1 MIEAVAFSMNWYREA
16 EQKLTETAVAI
27 QSQRPFHM
35 EQIEALGSDLVS
47 SLKQSDELVVHALSR
62 PAGSPLITNLLNAAI
77 FGSKV
82 GIGLGYYGTELDRL
96 AFFGLVHD
104 IGLFAVP
111 QSLVTKTGRLTQEER
126 KLIEQHPEL
135 GYQLV
140 HRMGPA
146 YQWLAQLI
154 REAHERFNGR
164 GYPYGLKGRQV
175 SEMAQI
181 VGLVDIFDAL
191 VSERPYRRRLLPH
204 EAVKELLVTERTAFP
219 RELLK
224 ALIEQVSVYPLG
236 TTVRL
241 STGEIATVD
250 KINSRYPLRPL
261 VHVRQSATGQ
271 NSGMC
276 QLDLSMTPLISIV
289 TTVDTLNS
297 GRVDVSD
304 VSRKVDE
311 PGAVSEQF
319 TSLLESLDAIATAI
333 QGVVEIRI
341 AESQDT
347 APAPSDQNGDGQ
359 RRSVFQGRAAR
370 TFQNEVVG
378 LFALE
383 AREWL
388 AQIQTALQKLG
399 AGADGAMRSKL
410 YGLIL
415 NGITNLAGS
424 ASTVQLSEIEAMA
437 SNLLPILRDVAKP
450 ETQWTAETLRPLH
463 AGLDRI
469 ADAVHR
475 LSGERGDAGT
485 PDGTSHQEEPD
496 RGGSELYSE
505 STMRDPPA
513 SLHRP
518 ECVASSRPLIE
529 ALQELQRAR
538 ARSVQPARDVLET
551 VISRAQQEVGER
563 HDNITVEVI
572 ERILHDLD
580 RLDEKFL
587 RELHERVPAMTEH
600 IVQLREHGNLDFV
613 TVSQLDPILVH
624 VDALHQSAKTVDAVT
639 ITMFLQG
646 LRFFLASTAY
656 RKVDA
661 LPQRLQ
667 AMEERVQTLI
677 PMAEQWVTL
686 GRLERT
692 SIEKILPV

>member
-1 MIEAVAFSMNWYREA
+1 MNWYREA
-16 EQKLTETAVAI
+16 EQELIETAAAI

-35 EQIEALGSDLVS
+35 EQIEKLGSDLIS

-96 AFFGLVHD
+96 AFFGLIHD

-140 HRMGPA
+140 HRMGGA
-146 YQWLAQLI
+146 YHWLAQLI

-164 GYPYGLKGRQV
+164 GYPYRLKGRQV

-181 VGLVDIFDAL
+181 IGLVDIFDAL

-250 KINSRYPLRPL
+250 RTNGRYPLRP
-261 VHVRQSATGQ
+261 VVRVRQSATGQ
-271 NSGMC
+271 NSDTC
-276 QLDLSMTPLISIV
+276 QLDLSMTPLVSII
-289 TTVDTLNS
+289 TTVDVPNS

-304 VSRKVDE
+304 VPRKADVASGS
-311 PGAVSEQF
+311 GAASEQF

-347 APAPSDQNGDGQ
+347 EPARSDLNGDGQ
-359 RRSVFQGRAAR
+359 SRSVFQRQDDR
-370 TFQNEVVG
+370 TFQKEIVG

-388 AQIQTALQKLG
+388 AQIQTALEKLG
-399 AGADGAMRSKL
+399 SGADGAMRSKL

-424 ASTVQLSEIEAMA
+424 ASTVQLSDIEAMA

-450 ETQWTAETLRPLH
+450 ESKWTAATLRPLH

-469 ADAVHR
+469 AEAVHR
-475 LSGERGDAGT
+475 LSGERADT
-485 PDGTSHQEEPD
+485 GTSEGIFNQSEPD
-496 RGGSELYSE
+496 RSESDPYLK

-513 SLHRP
+513 SLQRSDWTT
-518 ECVASSRPLIE
+518 SSRPLLQ

-580 RLDEKFL
+580 RLDEEFL
-587 RELHERVPAMTEH
+587 RELHKRVPAMTEH
-600 IVQLREHGNLDFV
+600 IIQLREHGKPDFV
-613 TVSQLDPILVH
+613 TVSQLDPILIH

-646 LRFFLASTAY
+646 LRFFLTSTAY